1 MKPFRKRNLTHR
13 LNRKIVLYDKEGS
26 ILWGK
31 EPKIFKS
38 SSDDLS
44 KKWINYLEK
53 YHGIKILLS
62 FE

>member
-1 MKPFRKRNLTHR
+1 

>member
-1 MKPFRKRNLTHR
+1 MIKKGVFFGVKNLR
-13 LNRKIVLYDKEGS
+13 FLKVLLMIYQ
-26 ILWGK
+26 
-31 EPKIFKS
+31 
-38 SSDDLS
+38 